1 MGEIRRLVHPSAWT
15 ALLLAATLAGC
26 AGGDESPAAVPSP
39 TPAADEVEDTI
50 RIFGIVQDAA
60 VQPLAGA
67 TVRVPVLGL
76 NTTTGA
82 DGRFSFDDIA
92 PGRYVVEADAADHRG
107 ATLTTDGQELLF
119 VLPRFAEQPFQ
130 SQQVF
135 QGIWQCAAEYLIITP
150 NCDEAVRLIGGPT
163 VTEGESEF
171 DLLTEPNWKTMV
183 VDVVYDGGHPG
194 IAGLRTAVS
203 ATLDSNE
210 LGSYEKYGDFSGP
223 ESFTFHIEPGA
234 TYSEGVPIPSNA
246 TGLRLNVYPLS
257 HGYHATCDD
266 ISGPCFL
273 GVGAAVDVQF
283 ELIVTLWYV
292 EPAPEGWTARA

>member
-92 PGRYVVEADAADHRG
+92 PGRYVVEADAADHRQARPQGSEG
-107 ATLTTDGQELLF
+107 AAAASPEAGGWGLTDGA
-119 VLPRFAEQPFQ
+119 R
-130 SQQVF
+130 QV
-135 QGIWQCAAEYLIITP
+135 
-150 NCDEAVRLIGGPT
+150 
-163 VTEGESEF
+163 
-171 DLLTEPNWKTMV
+171 
-183 VDVVYDGGHPG
+183 
-194 IAGLRTAVS
+194 AGL
-203 ATLDSNE
+203 
-210 LGSYEKYGDFSGP
+210 G
-223 ESFTFHIEPGA
+223 
-234 TYSEGVPIPSNA
+234 
-246 TGLRLNVYPLS
+246 
-257 HGYHATCDD
+257 
-266 ISGPCFL
+266 
-273 GVGAAVDVQF
+273 
-283 ELIVTLWYV
+283 
-292 EPAPEGWTARA
+292 